1 MTIASLNYQAPAFKG
16 MSRTESGTPYH
27 MGHAGLIAGSVL
39 AIDPAMNAIRNQS
52 KSKELFNPES
62 EVYKELVRDLE
73 KGMSKKVEEFM
84 AFLKKAYKFAIPITL
99 ATIATYIGC
108 GAIVDNLRNKHT
120 KEAAEQIEQFG
131 VENAMRIN
139 HNIRFTDANTPYYK
153 SNDGGKNGAL
163 LGLGA
168 GVITGTLGML
178 AGGGKLIGSVS
189 KQIPQLKNSK
199 ALLCSVAV
207 LAMLPVYTLGGWIM
221 GKITDHF
228 NNKSARNASMEQYRQ
243 QAVYMS

>member
-1 MTIASLNYQAPAFKG
+1 
-16 MSRTESGTPYH
+16 
-27 MGHAGLIAGSVL
+27 
-39 AIDPAMNAIRNQS
+39 
-52 KSKELFNPES
+52 
-62 EVYKELVRDLE
+62 
-73 KGMSKKVEEFM
+73 
-84 AFLKKAYKFAIPITL
+84 
-99 ATIATYIGC
+99 
-108 GAIVDNLRNKHT
+108 
-120 KEAAEQIEQFG
+120 
-131 VENAMRIN
+131 MRIN